1 MKEKS
6 AQEKN
11 AAERQVS
18 LITDALSKAA
28 GNNGVWLN
36 EEGKQYPRFYPKGA
50 AVSPFNA
57 MVLGL
62 NSDKNGY
69 ATNLYTL
76 FSEAKKRDEA
86 VMAHERGVPFNW
98 YAWNKYVNRHNPEDI
113 IDRKDYQKLSATDQ
127 TQYKGIHNRE
137 IRVLFNIDQ
146 TMLPLKD
153 KEKYEEV
160 VKANVGAN
168 EDKALRSQVKDFIQ
182 KMKDNLMAVRKDGSG
197 VAHYD
202 TEKDAVYMPKQEN
215 FEQYSD
221 YVQEMLRQVV
231 TATGHQQRL
240 AREGMVMKNGIAPS
254 EDAVK
259 QEKLV
264 VELAS
269 GIKMME
275 MGMTAKISKENIGLV
290 DYWNRELKENPC
302 LIDAIESDVNN
313 ALDVIRKAERG
324 EKVEYSSSKNEQQT
338 NEMQSQ
344 TPKHYFVADEIAKQ
358 PDSEQKF
365 VVIVRDKENKTADVV
380 LPAGA
385 SLDVNNE
392 VSGMSKQRIEHA
404 LQKEGLETVK
414 FYNPDGA
421 LGYRHDDSYFAG
433 KDITVARLKNW
444 KLEDISKIDVSDAVE
459 QSKQV
464 GFDRIQMVQDDNKR
478 WAMYIKPE
486 GQKPF
491 SIYPDKADLNRF
503 FTTLKQ
509 AQDTMDSLRVEL
521 AQKYYAMAS
530 VKPDL
535 KIDLFGSGQ
544 HNEMDLN
551 RIQKVNVFKAKN
563 DVILCAATIEGEE
576 KLTPRVVSP
585 GQWQRMW
592 IAEDKNEYKKH
603 LAATLFADILQKGQ
617 AQEQTASEKQGEE
630 TEVKQE
636 TQVSTDKHEE
646 EHREYHEEENKQA
659 SSEEEKK
666 KIREEKEAT
675 VQRDNNATGEKKEE
689 TKDKQKEETK
699 DSPIMKQWKELKAKH
714 PDALLLFRV
723 GDFYEMY
730 EQDAK
735 RGAEVLGITLT
746 KRNTQA
752 GPYMAG
758 FPHHA
763 LDTYLPK
770 LIRAGERVAICDQLE
785 APKQKQ
791 EEQNTEEQ
799 QRSGG
804 MKR

>member
-113 IDRKDYQKLSATDQ
+113 IDRKDYQELSATDQ

-146 TMLPLKD
+146 TMLQLKD

-168 EDKALRSQVKDFIQ
+168 EDKALRSLVKDFIQ

-275 MGMTAKISKENIGLV
+275 MGMSAKISKENMGMV

-521 AQKYYAMAS
+521 AQKYYAMAA

-617 AQEQTASEKQGEE
+617 EQTASEKQGEE

-659 SSEEEKK
+659 SSEEKK
-666 KIREEKEAT
+666 DIREEKEAT
-675 VQRDNNATGEKKEE
+675 VQRGNNATVEKKEE
-689 TKDKQKEETK
+689 TKGKQKEETK

-752 GPYMAG
+752 GLYMAG

>member
-36 EEGKQYPRFYPKGA
+36 EEGKQYPRFYPKGT

-275 MGMTAKISKENIGLV
+275 MGMSAKISKENMGMV

-324 EKVEYSSSKNEQQT
+324 EKVEYSSSKNEHQT

-521 AQKYYAMAS
+521 AQKYYAMAA

-617 AQEQTASEKQGEE
+617 TQEQTASEKQVEE

-636 TQVSTDKHEE
+636 AQVSTDKHEE
-646 EHREYHEEENKQA
+646 EHRESHEEENHQA
-659 SSEEEKK
+659 SSEETK
-666 KIREEKEAT
+666 KIREEKDVTSE
-675 VQRDNNATGEKKEE
+675 EKEE
-689 TKDKQKEETK
+689 TQRKQKEETK
-699 DSPIMKQWKELKAKH
+699 VSPIMKQWKELKAKH

>member
-1 MKEKS
+1 MKEKNP
-6 AQEKN
+6 QEKN

-28 GNNGVWLN
+28 DNKGVWLN
-36 EEGKQYPRFYPKGA
+36 EQRKQYPRFYPKGA

-57 MVLGL
+57 LVMGL
-62 NSDKNGY
+62 NSDKNEY

-76 FSEAKKRDEA
+76 FSEAKKRNEA
-86 VMAHERGVPFNW
+86 VVAHERGIPFNW

-113 IDRKDYQKLSATDQ
+113 ISRKDYQELAATDQ

-146 TMLPLKD
+146 TMLPMKD
-153 KEKYEEV
+153 KDKYDEV
-160 VKANVGAN
+160 VKANVGVV
-168 EDKALRSQVKDFIQ
+168 EDKALRSQVNDFIQ

-221 YVQEMLRQVV
+221 YVQEMLRQIVS
-231 TATGHQQRL
+231 ATGHQQRL
-240 AREGMVMKNGIAPS
+240 AREGMVMKNGTAPS

-269 GIKMME
+269 GVKMLE
-275 MGMTAKISKENIGLV
+275 MGLPAKISKENMGLV

-324 EKVEYSSSKNEQQT
+324 EKVEYSSLKNEQQT
-338 NEMQSQ
+338 TEMQAQ
-344 TPKHYFVADEIAKQ
+344 MPKHYFIADEIAQ
-358 PDSEQKF
+358 HPDKEQKF

-385 SLDVNNE
+385 SLEVNDE
-392 VSGMSKQRIEHA
+392 VQGMSKQRIEHA

-421 LGYRHDDSYFAG
+421 LGYRPDDGYFAG

-444 KLEDISKIDVSDAVE
+444 KLEDISKIHVSDAVA

-486 GQKPF
+486 GQKAF

-509 AQDTMDSLRVEL
+509 AQDTMDNLRVEL
-521 AQKYYAMAS
+521 AQKYYAMAET
-530 VKPDL
+530 KPDL
-535 KIDLFGSGQ
+535 KVDLFGSGQ
-544 HNEMDLN
+544 HNEQDLN

-563 DVILCAATIEGEE
+563 DVILCAATIEGTD
-576 KLTPRVVSP
+576 KLQPRVVSP
-585 GQWQRMW
+585 SQWQRMW

-617 AQEQTASEKQGEE
+617 TQEQTASEKQGEE
-630 TEVKQE
+630 AEVKQE
-636 TQVSTDKHEE
+636 AQVSTDKHEE
-646 EHREYHEEENKQA
+646 EHREYHEEEDKQA
-659 SSEEEKK
+659 SFEEKKEIREEEKTDPVEK
-666 KIREEKEAT
+666 KEEQKGKQKEEKEA
-675 VQRDNNATGEKKEE
+675 K
-689 TKDKQKEETK
+689 TK
-699 DSPIMKQWKELKAKH
+699 DSPMMKQWKELKAKH
-714 PDALLLFRV
+714 PEALLLFRV

-746 KRNTQA
+746 KRNGTKDSFI
-752 GPYMAG
+752 AG

-785 APKQKQ
+785 APKQKHQ
-791 EEQNTEEQ
+791 EQNTEEQ

>member
-113 IDRKDYQKLSATDQ
+113 IDRKDYQELSATDQ

-215 FEQYSD
+215 FEQYND

-421 LGYRHDDSYFAG
+421 LGYRPDDSYFAG

-617 AQEQTASEKQGEE
+617 AQEQTASEKQGAK

-758 FPHHA
+758 FPYHT

-785 APKQKQ
+785 TPKQKQ